1 MFSFDVRRRKHL
13 LLGVTTALALA
24 LETVNAD
31 FAFDTPKQLP
41 ATVNS
46 ASAEFA
52 PSVTPDGL
60 SLYFCSNR
68 HTGTADGDVF
78 VSTRASREEPWS
90 PARSIGWPSTTESSC
105 CISADGLSLL
115 VGEGL
120 TPMMPVRRP
129 NGYGLDDIWVATR
142 PTAEGL
148 WNEPLNMGPRINS
161 PYDEDTPEL
170 SSDGRVLIFQSDRP
184 GGSGGIDLWMSV
196 REAPESEWG
205 EPVNLGPVV
214 NSAQSDGTPS
224 LTDDGRHL
232 FFHSNRPPSTTPH
245 AVDLYLTSRRTT
257 SGPWGPPVRLP
268 APVNTLTF
276 WECYP
281 CVSDDART
289 LYFVADRWAGTFS
302 YYDIWQS
309 AIIPIVDI
317 NGDGKV
323 DGFELLAIAD
333 RWGENE
339 SLYDIG
345 PTPLGDGIID
355 LQDVTALA
363 PYIGSDFIDPTL
375 VAHWALDE
383 TMGDIASESA
393 GGRDGTLIGGPI
405 WRPDAGEV
413 NGALE
418 FDGVD
423 DAIVTDRV
431 LDPANG
437 LFSVFAWVQGGAPG
451 QVIIAQVDGAT
462 WLMTDSLAGTLMTEL
477 SAPGG
482 RNKPV
487 PPLTSE
493 SSITDGGWHRVGLV
507 WDGRTRS
514 LYVDGVRVAEDT
526 QDRLASCSGGL
537 HVGCDRSVTSG
548 TFFTGLIDDI
558 RIYNRAVR
566 P

>member
-1 MFSFDVRRRKHL
+1 MFSLDSSRGRHL
-13 LLGVTTALALA
+13 LLGVITGLALA
-24 LETVNAD
+24 MGTVNAD
-31 FAFDTPKQLP
+31 FMFDTPKQLP

-46 ASAEFA
+46 ASAEFS
-52 PSVTPDGL
+52 PSITADGL

-68 HTGTADGDVF
+68 HTGTVDLDVF
-78 VSTRASREEPWS
+78 VSTRASRDEPWG
-90 PARSIGWPSTTESSC
+90 PPRSVGWPGTTESTC

-115 VGEGL
+115 YGEGIS
-120 TPMMPVRRP
+120 PMVPVRRA
-129 NGYGLDDIWVATR
+129 NGYGANDIWIASK
-142 PTAEGL
+142 PTPDGL
-148 WNEPLNMGPRINS
+148 WNEPVNMGPRINS
-161 PYDEDTPEL
+161 PHNDDTPEL

-196 REAPESEWG
+196 RETPESEWG
-205 EPVNLGPVV
+205 EAVNLGPVV

-224 LTDDGRHL
+224 LTDDGLHL
-232 FFHSNRPPSTTPH
+232 FFHSNRPPSTAAH

-257 SGPWGPPVRLP
+257 ADPWGPPVRLP
-268 APVNTLTF
+268 APVNTLTS
-276 WECYP
+276 WECFP
-281 CVSDDART
+281 CVSGDAST
-289 LYFVADRWAGTFS
+289 LYFVADNWAGTFS
-302 YYDIWQS
+302 YYDIWES

-333 RWGENE
+333 RWGETE

-355 LQDVTALA
+355 LQDVIALA
-363 PYIGSDFIDPTL
+363 QYIGSDFMDPTL

-383 TMGDIASESA
+383 AMGDVASESA
-393 GGRDGTLIGGPI
+393 GGRDGTLTGEPA
-405 WRPDAGEV
+405 WRAGAGKV

-423 DAIVTDRV
+423 DAVIVTDRV
-431 LDPANG
+431 LDPADG

-462 WLMTDSLAGTLMTEL
+462 WLMTDSSEGTLMTEL

-482 RNKPV
+482 RKPV
-487 PPLTSE
+487 PPLTSG
-493 SSITDGGWHRVGLV
+493 SSITDGGWHRVGFV
-507 WDGRTRS
+507 WDGLTRS
-514 LYVDGVRVAEDT
+514 LYVDGVCVAEDT
-526 QDRLASCSGGL
+526 QDRLASSSGGL
-537 HVGCDRSVTSG
+537 NMGCDLSMTSG
-548 TFFTGLIDDI
+548 TFFSGLIDDI
-558 RIYNRAVR
+558 RIYSRAIR